1 MLFYLLESESLRRK
15 SVTTLSARTNTDDTS
30 VNSARDTV
38 VKLDVEL
45 RNGIFYTEKMNMIS
59 PFPPF
64 NYLPS

>member
-1 MLFYLLESESLRRK
+1 MESESRRRK
-15 SVTTLSARTNTDDTS
+15 SVATLGARTDTDDTS